1 MTNNYP
7 SDLPPKDSSTGL
19 GSGSGLSSTD
29 LDDDFAVET
38 VGDTGTGYGGDTS
51 SGSGVKEEA
60 SQLAGQAAD
69 AGQHVAQVAKEETK
83 KVAAEAGTQVKNLV
97 REAGTELKDQAAVQ
111 QARVADG
118 LRSVGNELSSMAEKS
133 ENPGMATDLV
143 QQVSARASS
152 VADWLEAREPGSIL
166 DEVKGFARQRPGV
179 FIALAAGAG
188 ILAGRL
194 TRALTEHSDSDS
206 DSVSRSASARSNGS
220 PVYGTDAPVGG
231 VPATDLPVYGSMGGD
246 VIAGESE
253 APGVYPTGG
262 L

>member
-7 SDLPPKDSSTGL
+7 SDLPPKDSTGM
-19 GSGSGLSSTD
+19 GSGSGMSSTD
-29 LDDDFAVET
+29 VDDDFSVDT
-38 VGDTGTGYGGDTS
+38 VGDTGTDYVGDTS
-51 SGSGVKEEA
+51 SGGNAKKEA

-69 AGQHVAQVAKEETK
+69 AGQHVAQVAKDQTK
-83 KVAAEAGTQVKNLV
+83 KVAAEAGSQVKNLV
-97 REAGTELKDQAAVQ
+97 REAGTELKDQAATQ
-111 QARVADG
+111 QARVAQG
-118 LRSVGNELSSMAEKS
+118 IRSVGDELSSMAEKS
-133 ENPGMATDLV
+133 DNPGMATDLV
-143 QQVSARASS
+143 QQVSARAGS

-166 DEVKGFARQRPGV
+166 EEVKGFARRRPGV

-194 TRALTEHSDSDS
+194 TRALTDHSDSDS
-206 DSVSRSASARSNGS
+206 DSDSSDGRRART

-231 VPATDLPVYGSMGGD
+231 LPSDDLPVYGSRGGD